1 MSLPYWSSTSWL
13 LFSLVVITHKYVF
26 MYAYTFLNID
36 YLVHMTL
43 LACLFSGLVVW
54 HWETNWCVM
63 IWRKP
68 LLLLPVLLSLLEF
81 FLLFYICVC
90 RVMPSLTFLEW
101 VWHVLWCFPFPAQA
115 WAVVFVKFYGCS
127 FWCQYQA
134 QYHSK
139 IIVSLALKVFPS
151 PFFYNCPRA
160 CGILV
165 LCRWIHWHWD
175 P

>member
-68 LLLLPVLLSLLEF
+68 LLLLPVLLNLLEF
-81 FLLFYICVC
+81 FFYYFIFVCVGLCPHWLFSSKFGMFFGAFLYSLKLEQLCLWNFMAVASDVSIRHNITAKSLFLWLLKCFLH
-90 RVMPSLTFLEW
+90 PS
-101 VWHVLWCFPFPAQA
+101 
-115 WAVVFVKFYGCS
+115 S
-127 FWCQYQA
+127 
-134 QYHSK
+134 
-139 IIVSLALKVFPS
+139 IIVPEPEVF
-151 PFFYNCPRA
+151 
-160 CGILV
+160 
-165 LCRWIHWHWD
+165 
-175 P
+175 